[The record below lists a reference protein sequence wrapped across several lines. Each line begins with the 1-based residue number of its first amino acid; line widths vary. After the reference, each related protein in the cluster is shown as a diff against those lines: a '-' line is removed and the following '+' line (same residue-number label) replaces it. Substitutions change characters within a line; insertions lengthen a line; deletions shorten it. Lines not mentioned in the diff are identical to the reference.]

1 MTSPALF
8 RRCSLEERE
17 VLRTEFSRQFRKWD
31 TASSEE
37 ELPRA
42 ECDIRDT
49 GFHEADQSDIR
60 GDRRTQAAFHP
71 VALPYRLD
79 LKAKQYISNWN
90 GCIFFCFN
98 DWLISLRYLFASRLP
113 DKSSKRHGHTRAA
126 WVGGKDRNTTGILKT
141 PRLRIPG
148 DSFLNE
154 ITRNID
160 GI

>member
-71 VALPYRLD
+71 VVLPSRLD
-79 LKAKQYISNWN
+79 L
-90 GCIFFCFN
+90 
-98 DWLISLRYLFASRLP
+98 
-113 DKSSKRHGHTRAA
+113 
-126 WVGGKDRNTTGILKT
+126 
-141 PRLRIPG
+141 
-148 DSFLNE
+148 
-154 ITRNID
+154 
-160 GI
+160 